1 MQPPKPATVGRTGA
15 RTASRQQTTR
25 KAPAATSSEVDG
37 RSSGVS
43 DSSAGTTIVKPGPKS
58 RAAPAKK
65 PAATTK
71 VDASGAAAK
80 KTTAAARKENLA
92 PVAGGRSLRSKRA

>member
-1 MQPPKPATVGRTGA
+1 MA
-15 RTASRQQTTR
+15 
-25 KAPAATSSEVDG
+25 SSEVDG

-71 VDASGAAAK
+71 VAVGAAAK
-80 KTTAAARKENLA
+80 KTTAAAARKENLV